1 MFTQPWDASRTE
13 ELKMVQHGSSTM
25 HFASADGFAAWL
37 RLTAYSVQG
46 ANLDRLV
53 HCHIWLTLT
62 SKLMNCRQAA
72 NGYFCQAPQ
81 TPTYNMSTSGAS
93 APGLPSTA
101 GRRHLSQAAP
111 APAPGNQCNQI
122 GYYMTCG
129 EHTA

>member
-1 MFTQPWDASRTE
+1 MRE
-13 ELKMVQHGSSTM
+13 
-25 HFASADGFAAWL
+25 
-37 RLTAYSVQG
+37 
-46 ANLDRLV
+46 
-53 HCHIWLTLT
+53 
-62 SKLMNCRQAA
+62 LMNCRQAA

-111 APAPGNQCNQI
+111 APAPANQCNQI

-129 EHTA
+129 EYIDLSFPHGMHAWRVMRSACKSLQRPTNPRFAVEM